1 MIEKIRNKDIAFLDS
16 RYTVDKFHN
25 PYLSKFTLKLT
36 PATID
41 KDKTSGSYL
50 ISPFYPSNQ
59 LYLSQSLPIYK
70 SQKFRASLVWK
81 QSVKKKMARGF
92 IGVST

>member
-1 MIEKIRNKDIAFLDS
+1 MIEKIRNNDIAFLDS

-41 KDKTSGSYL
+41 KDKTSGSY
-50 ISPFYPSNQ
+50 
-59 LYLSQSLPIYK
+59 SLAA
-70 SQKFRASLVWK
+70 QVANN
-81 QSVKKKMARGF
+81 
-92 IGVST
+92 